1 MLSCCISGT
10 RVKVKFGIW
19 LKELSQISELAH
31 ELVGSLLPFAMPCLP
46 SFLPLPPF
54 TLKKGLMSRS
64 LLSWE
69 TNDQRHHFPPSLTDR
84 PSLSDSLVLKVKIA
98 GCCVVPRRK
107 ERQGSMV
114 WHFSAPA
121 LMAGQLN
128 SVSRVTGKERG
139 GWKSREKE
147 PRVSSAV

>member
-1 MLSCCISGT
+1 M
-10 RVKVKFGIW
+10 KW
-19 LKELSQISELAH
+19 LA
-31 ELVGSLLPFAMPCLP
+31 PFCHAVPPCP
-46 SFLPLPPF
+46 CPPLPPF

-98 GCCVVPRRK
+98 GCCASEGAKKDEEDRWFDIFP
-107 ERQGSMV
+107 
-114 WHFSAPA
+114 APA

-147 PRVSSAV
+147 LRISSAVLIGGRILPLPLVRQNLPSGNG